1 MFKDSKGKST
11 TKIVGDRR
19 KKSMASNNLYASP
32 SVVEKFR
39 KSAARKQKSHFSR
52 STLNATE
59 NDTGS
64 YKLPRGFGLASNVPK
79 DAAVHFGNF
88 YGVQKDSKP
97 QTGKT
102 KNSFDSAFSSL
113 RTAPRLEF
121 TRQMVHKLERTAGT
135 AEYARQVSALLEET
149 VEPPHF
155 KLHSVPAENSI
166 PDGRQN
172 PSGYPLWYKEPFKT
186 PYASDEI
193 YKLLKEYDNASGNE
207 KDIFGEESS
216 GKESC
221 EEFSDDEEIKADDR
235 DSKENDDISNES
247 VKTTSPVQ

>member
-1 MFKDSKGKST
+1 M
-11 TKIVGDRR
+11 
-19 KKSMASNNLYASP
+19 
-32 SVVEKFR
+32 
-39 KSAARKQKSHFSR
+39 
-52 STLNATE
+52 NATE
-59 NDTGS
+59 NDTGTC
-64 YKLPRGFGLASNVPK
+64 KLPRGFELASNVPK

-88 YGVQKDSKP
+88 YGVQKGSIP

-102 KNSFDSAFSSL
+102 KNSFESAFSSL

-135 AEYARQVSALLEET
+135 EEYARQVSALLEET

-193 YKLLKEYDNASGNE
+193 YKLLMEHDNTSGNE

-216 GKESC
+216 GKESS
-221 EEFSDDEEIKADDR
+221 EEFSDDEEI
-235 DSKENDDISNES
+235 SKKVHGIYA
-247 VKTTSPVQ
+247 P